1 MENDKKQKG
10 RVLAGSIVLLFVFLC
25 DFYIILNFPKDY
37 MMIGIA
43 ALVTLACGIVTIS
56 SWLKWKEME
65 HLIREE
71 QYKDL
76 MKAQKSSYLIFQQK
90 FQDLDN
96 KLNFIGQK
104 IMPLEKVG
112 EVNQRKIAAM
122 LDNLMEDQKKIAK
135 ITISRSKEN
144 ADALMNSNDDLL
156 HKMSEFQNST
166 TEMETQLLSRQEEN
180 FQQQIQKL
188 EYNQA
193 ELMGKILEFADLLKK
208 DVEEMSENVNYISHT
223 AAEKISVLEETYH
236 PEKESSVTE
245 ETGIPEIASETIVEA
260 VPESIPEPVVEESIP
275 EPVSESVV
283 EEIASAEPIPEAVPE
298 TVMENPNKMMTPED
312 IAALLA
318 STEVSEPV
326 VEEPISVSEPVPE
339 SVVEEIAAAEPIP
352 EVIPEPIPEAVAE
365 VIPEPAAAEPMAA
378 PAPKKPEPNDPNKM
392 MSPEDIAA
400 LIANTTAEEL
410 PETTPKIVEEEKPPM
425 PDISDPNKVMS
436 PEDIAALIANM

>member
-1 MENDKKQKG
+1 
-10 RVLAGSIVLLFVFLC
+10 
-25 DFYIILNFPKDY
+25 
-37 MMIGIA
+37 
-43 ALVTLACGIVTIS
+43 
-56 SWLKWKEME
+56 ME

-104 IMPLEKVG
+104 IMPLEKAG

-188 EYNQA
+188 EHNQA

-223 AAEKISVLEETYH
+223 AAEKISVLEEAYH

-275 EPVSESVV
+275 EPVSESIV
-283 EEIASAEPIPEAVPE
+283 EEIASAEPIPEV
-298 TVMENPNKMMTPED
+298 
-312 IAALLA
+312 
-318 STEVSEPV
+318 
-326 VEEPISVSEPVPE
+326 
-339 SVVEEIAAAEPIP
+339 
-352 EVIPEPIPEAVAE
+352 IPEAVAE
-365 VIPEPAAAEPMAA
+365 VIPEPASAEPMAA

-400 LIANTTAEEL
+400 LIANTTSEEL